1 MGRIQA
7 RAAAMQMVYENML
20 GGDGG
25 DETLC
30 GLIAFEP
37 DEGDR
42 EYIDCILQGVEQH
55 TEELDGRISSL
66 LQDWTIDRISRVDL
80 AILRVAAFEILYHP
94 CEVENAAA
102 VNEAVNLAQRFD
114 TPESGRFINGVLR
127 NLVREQEGEKQ
138 E

>member
-7 RAAAMQMVYENML
+7 RAAAMQMVYENMM

-25 DETLC
+25 DATLRE
-30 GLIAFEP
+30 LINFEP
-37 DEGDR
+37 EEGDR
-42 EYIDCILQGVEQH
+42 EYIDRILQGVESNLL
-55 TEELDGRISSL
+55 ELDERISAL
-66 LQDWTIDRISRVDL
+66 LKDWTIDRIARVDL
-80 AILRVAAFEILYHP
+80 AILRVAAYEILYHP
-94 CEVENAAA
+94 CDVEYAAA

-114 TPESGRFINGVLR
+114 SPESGRFINGLLR